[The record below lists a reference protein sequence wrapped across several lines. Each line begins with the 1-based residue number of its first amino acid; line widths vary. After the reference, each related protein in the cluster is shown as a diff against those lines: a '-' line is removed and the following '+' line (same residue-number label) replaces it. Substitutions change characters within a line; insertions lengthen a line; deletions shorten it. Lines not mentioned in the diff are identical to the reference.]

1 VSELDRPG
9 VLASDADR
17 DQNIAV
23 LRDATVEGRLTLE
36 EFSDRVGQ
44 AQRARSQD
52 ELAALVRDL
61 PAPIPAGVDAASAV
75 RHLALCSRLVRRG
88 RWEIPARSSFRAI
101 FGTIELDLRD
111 ARLAASEVT
120 IDVFNLFS
128 TVTVIVPEGVEV
140 TVEGGGWFAS
150 EVIEPSGAPPIHA
163 APTIRLRTSGPG
175 GTLHVRHGEPGQRAL
190 RSRDR

>member
-1 VSELDRPG
+1 M
-9 VLASDADR
+9 
-17 DQNIAV
+17 

-44 AQRARSQD
+44 AQLARTQD
-52 ELAALVRDL
+52 ELAALARDL
-61 PAPIPAGVDAASAV
+61 PSPPPSEVDAASAV

-101 FGTIELDLRD
+101 FGTIHLDLRD
-111 ARLAASEVT
+111 ARLAACEVE

-128 TVTVIVPEGVEV
+128 TVTVIVPDGVAV
-140 TVEGGGWFAS
+140 TVDGGGWFAS
-150 EVIEPSGAPPIHA
+150 EVIDPSSAPPVHA

-175 GTLHVRHGEPGQRAL
+175 GTLHVRHGEPAGHTQPAL